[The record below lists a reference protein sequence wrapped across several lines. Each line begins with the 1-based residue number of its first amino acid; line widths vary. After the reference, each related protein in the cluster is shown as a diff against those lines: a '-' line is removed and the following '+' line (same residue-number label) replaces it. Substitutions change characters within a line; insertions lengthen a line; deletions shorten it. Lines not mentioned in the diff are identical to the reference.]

1 VARRFFTMCY
11 PSPEQPSAGRVAE
24 RIAVGVM
31 ALAALCAVCGCRS
44 VEMSDPYRKVKGVGM
59 VTDAEAVA
67 VDVETPTGWKI
78 HVVGYGSKV
87 NVEAVKSIAAAAVQ
101 ALIALP

>member
-1 VARRFFTMCY
+1 
-11 PSPEQPSAGRVAE
+11 
-24 RIAVGVM
+24 M